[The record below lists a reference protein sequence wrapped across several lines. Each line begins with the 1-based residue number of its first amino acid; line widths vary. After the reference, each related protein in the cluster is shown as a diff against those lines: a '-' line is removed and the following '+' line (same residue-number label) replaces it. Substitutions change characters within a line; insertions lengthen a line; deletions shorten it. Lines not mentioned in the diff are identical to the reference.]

1 MYLDVLRPNDG
12 ALATGTVVRSQAG
25 FGLYRL
31 DELRED
37 EVGLVHW
44 QSSAL
49 IPISLT
55 GGKEADLVGT
65 EGTVTGRWDGERI
78 VDGSFDSSPL
88 ARPADI
94 FLTVRDEP
102 GRQLLDAGQ
111 VERALPMTL
120 ELLHEKIL
128 VSVSR
133 DPYEVH
139 VLAHD
144 VDKAER
150 ALRPYYGD
158 ALVVRLSPYSRAD
171 LQLVENLWML
181 ADHEEVYRAFGGGLY
196 HDENTT
202 YLEVSYVTP
211 AMQDLAKRIPDG
223 ALEVNPQ
230 AHPV

>member
-1 MYLDVLRPNDG
+1 MHLDVLRPDDD
-12 ALATGTVVRSQAG
+12 ALATGTVVRSREG

-44 QSSAL
+44 PSSAL

-55 GGKEADLVGT
+55 GGKEADLVGV
-65 EGTVTGRWDGERI
+65 EGTVTGRWDGEGI

-111 VERALPMTL
+111 VERALPVTL
-120 ELLHEKIL
+120 ELLQEKIL

-144 VDKAER
+144 VDKAAR
-150 ALRPYYGD
+150 ALRPHYGD
-158 ALVVRLSPYSRAD
+158 ALVVRPSPYSRAD
-171 LQLVENLWML
+171 LQLVENLSTL
-181 ADHEEVYRAFGGGLY
+181 ADHEDVNQAFGGGLDF
-196 HDENTT
+196 DENTT
-202 YLEVSYVTP
+202 CLDVSYVTP
-211 AMQDLAKRIPDG
+211 AMHDLAKRIPERPTGESSG
-223 ALEVNPQ
+223 A
-230 AHPV
+230 PV